1 MSKRTSSA
9 ATNGGA
15 QKAGQ
20 VSCTFPSPESL
31 SPLGRQSR
39 NKSADI
45 FTPATTAYD
54 KQKDLLSSETGHFSL
69 IRAMHLAD
77 LITEMNGTRRPK
89 LAVTASS
96 TQLT

>member
-20 VSCTFPSPESL
+20 VSCTFSSPESL

-77 LITEMNGTRRPK
+77 LITEMNGTRHPSRRD
-89 LAVTASS
+89 ASS
-96 TQLT
+96 TS